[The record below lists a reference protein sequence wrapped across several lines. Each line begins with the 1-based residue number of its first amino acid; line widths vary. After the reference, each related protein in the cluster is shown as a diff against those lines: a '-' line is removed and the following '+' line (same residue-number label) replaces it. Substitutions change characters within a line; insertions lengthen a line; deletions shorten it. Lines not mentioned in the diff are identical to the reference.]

1 MAINFK
7 RLEEITRALKPTKQT
22 GKCFHTT
29 FAFKGN
35 KMLAIGYN
43 NYNKLHPHHK
53 FGVYEPTKD
62 LNSNYTAGIHSE
74 ISCLIKLGVE
84 DCSDITFVNVRIDN
98 NDKPAVSKPCANCEC
113 ILEQVGNRKVWFF
126 DGDFY
131 VYKGK

>member
-7 RLEEITRALKPTKQT
+7 RLEEITKALKPTKQT

-62 LNSNYTAGIHSE
+62 NTANYIAGIHSE
-74 ISCLIKLGVE
+74 ISCLIKLGIEECDDV
-84 DCSDITFVNVRIDN
+84 IFANVRIDN
-98 NDKPAVSKPCANCEC
+98 NDAPAISKPCANCQG
-113 ILEQVGNRKVWFF
+113 ILNQIGYKKLWFF
-126 DGDFY
+126 DGEKY
-131 VYKGK
+131 INN

>member
-7 RLEEITRALKPTKQT
+7 RLEEITKALKPTKQT

-98 NDKPAVSKPCANCEC
+98 NDKPAISKPCANCEC

>member
-113 ILEQVGNRKVWFF
+113 ILEQVGNRKVWYF

>member
-7 RLEEITRALKPTKQT
+7 RLEEITKALKPTKQT

-62 LNSNYTAGIHSE
+62 INSNYTAGIHSE
-74 ISCLIKLGVE
+74 ISCLIKLGIE
-84 DCSDITFVNVRIDN
+84 DCDDVTFVNIRIDN
-98 NDKPAVSKPCANCEC
+98 NDKPAISKPCANCEC
-113 ILEQVGNRKVWFF
+113 ILDQIGHKKIWFF
-126 DGDFY
+126 DGEKY
-131 VYKGK
+131 INK

>member
-98 NDKPAVSKPCANCEC
+98 NDKPAISKPCANCEC